1 MGGRLLKWLSLKGV
15 DARAYERHMQGEPM
29 PGQLVRDGMLLA
41 RSFALEVKSP
51 AEHDIVVKREPLFRG
66 VKHE

>member
-1 MGGRLLKWLSLKGV
+1 
-15 DARAYERHMQGEPM
+15 M